1 MLNFC
6 TVQNSQSDCQGL
18 YNWTKICQCSDYDF
32 ILKYVQCITILNN
45 RRPLLQRQQRQ
56 SSEETEVSSLR
67 GSVHFKED
75 PEYFENAAASKAIV
89 ATTNSINALTS
100 SAQSDLCLGEEKIY
114 EQIRGMLNV
123 FFYGCY
129 LLIYSRILL
138 VYFQNHPKEWS
149 VQL

>member
-1 MLNFC
+1 M
-6 TVQNSQSDCQGL
+6 
-18 YNWTKICQCSDYDF
+18 
-32 ILKYVQCITILNN
+32 QCIIILNN

-75 PEYFENAAASKAIV
+75 PEYFDNAAASKAIV

-114 EQIRGMLNV
+114 EQIRGKLNLSLCIPYAQCGN
-123 FFYGCY
+123 F
-129 LLIYSRILL
+129 RILREIN
-138 VYFQNHPKEWS
+138 FWES
-149 VQL
+149 

>member
-1 MLNFC
+1 MKFPHCVIMTFFAQVL
-6 TVQNSQSDCQGL
+6 
-18 YNWTKICQCSDYDF
+18 
-32 ILKYVQCITILNN
+32 QCITILNN

-89 ATTNSINALTS
+89 ATTSSINALTS

-114 EQIRGMLNV
+114 EQIRGKLKFV
-123 FFYGCY
+123 PT
-129 LLIYSRILL
+129 YSLCI
-138 VYFQNHPKEWS
+138 VWEFQDFT
-149 VQL
+149 